1 MIALYIIYIIYNV
14 YILNYML
21 MCSNLVALSFI
32 TITFQ
37 FLQYHLITMFY
48 SMYPII
54 LSLFSVWCNSFLIT
68 VSPLG
73 SVEATP
79 DNQTVAYN
87 GTATFNCT
95 AEGGP
100 NNIFRWI
107 RDTPSFQSDII
118 DLSDFDDLEV
128 ISTEPELTLPLST
141 GGYYSCVVF
150 NDAGYGYD
158 TVTLYVSPII
168 LTQPTDQFVQNSDGV
183 TLTCEGDSF
192 PEPKY
197 QWEKMNIDLA
207 MFESV
212 PDKTSNTLVFDTI
225 EHSDFGSYRCV
236 VTTPI
241 IDETITSDNVTIT
254 G

>member
-1 MIALYIIYIIYNV
+1 MQ
-14 YILNYML
+14 
-21 MCSNLVALSFI
+21 C
-32 TITFQ
+32 T
-37 FLQYHLITMFY
+37 
-48 SMYPII
+48 
-54 LSLFSVWCNSFLIT
+54 LSLSTVWYNSFLIT

-107 RDTPSFQSDII
+107 RDTPSFQSNII
-118 DLSDFDDLEV
+118 DFDNLEV
-128 ISTEPELTLPLST
+128 FSTEPELTLPLSTGTT

-150 NDAGYGYD
+150 NDAGYDYD

-168 LTQPTDQFVQNSDGV
+168 LTQPTGQFVQNGDGV
-183 TLTCEGDSF
+183 TLTCEADSF
-192 PEPKY
+192 PEPEY
-197 QWEKMNIDLA
+197 QWEKMNITLA

-212 PDKTSNTLVFDTI
+212 LDKTSNTLVFDTI

-241 IDETITSDNVTIT
+241 INEEVTSFDAVIT
-254 G
+254 GRIAIDTLLD

>member
-1 MIALYIIYIIYNV
+1 
-14 YILNYML
+14 
-21 MCSNLVALSFI
+21 
-32 TITFQ
+32 
-37 FLQYHLITMFY
+37 
-48 SMYPII
+48 MYPII

-68 VSPLG
+68 VRPLG
-73 SVEATP
+73 SVEASP

-100 NNIFRWI
+100 NNTFRWI
-107 RDTPSFQSDII
+107 RDTPYFQSNII
-118 DLSDFDDLEV
+118 DLSDFDNLEV
-128 ISTEPELTLPLST
+128 FSTVPELTLPLSTGTT

-150 NDAGYGYD
+150 NDTGYDYD

-168 LTQPTDQFVQNSDGV
+168 LTQPTDQFVQNGDGV

-192 PEPKY
+192 PLPEY
-197 QWEKMNIDLA
+197 QWEKLIITLA

-212 PDKTSNTLVFDTI
+212 LDKINNTLVFDTI

-236 VTTPI
+236 VTAP
-241 IDETITSDNVTIT
+241 EEVTSDSVYIT
-254 G
+254 GISLLLHYLIIIIIIR